1 LQALQLI
8 MNPEHFVAG
17 VGRKSSVK
25 LKTEEQTEM

>member
-1 LQALQLI
+1 
-8 MNPEHFVAG
+8 MNPERFVAG